1 MDEETVNPQE
11 EVVAPEVQETPDA
24 PEVEEQN
31 QDKVPLH
38 ALQKERKLRQEA
50 QMELKWFKEQQAKAV
65 VPPPEPDDSRYE
77 SVTREDLAKFKEET
91 LRDSEERRWIRENPE
106 RYEKVNELLP
116 EFLKRRPNL
125 STAIAAASNRYEEAW
140 ELMDK
145 LSPKEQQKLRSAP
158 TPRKD
163 APGSPASVPK
173 GAAMSQAV
181 DVMTMNDQEY
191 SAWRAAQKRNR

>member
-1 MDEETVNPQE
+1 MEEETVNPQVE
-11 EVVAPEVQETPDA
+11 A
-24 PEVEEQN
+24 PEVEETQEPVEEQVEDN
-31 QDKVPLH
+31 SRVPLS
-38 ALQKERKLRQEA
+38 ALQKERKKRQEL
-50 QMELKWFKEQQAKAV
+50 ELEIKWMKEQQAKAP
-65 VPPPEPDDSRYE
+65 VPPPENDESRYE

-125 STAIAAASNRYEEAW
+125 SSAIAAANNRYEEAW

-158 TPRKD
+158 PRKE
-163 APGSPASVPK
+163 APGSPASIPK